1 MKKRIKPYRHKV
13 QYYETDQMQVVHHSN
28 YIRWFEEARVDFM
41 DQMGFSYREMEQSG
55 ISCPVIEVSA
65 KYMRMV
71 GFGDSTKIKTTIEIY
86 NGIKLILSYQVIS
99 EETGL
104 VHCTGESQH
113 CFLSN
118 KGKPVF
124 LKKEQP
130 ALHAMFEEYTDI
142 KKRKNDEEKEGNSN
156 ED

>member
-1 MKKRIKPYRHKV
+1 MRKKIRSYRHKV

-41 DQMGFSYREMEQSG
+41 EQIGLPYKEMEEKG
-55 ISCPVIEVSA
+55 IVCPVIEISA

-71 GFGDSTKIKTTIEIY
+71 KFGDTVRVRIKVEVY

-99 EETGL
+99 TETKL

-113 CFLSN
+113 CFLSE

-124 LKKEQP
+124 LKKE
-130 ALHAMFEEYTDI
+130 HATIHEMFATYATHA
-142 KKRKNDEEKEGNSN
+142 KKKKEEKRN